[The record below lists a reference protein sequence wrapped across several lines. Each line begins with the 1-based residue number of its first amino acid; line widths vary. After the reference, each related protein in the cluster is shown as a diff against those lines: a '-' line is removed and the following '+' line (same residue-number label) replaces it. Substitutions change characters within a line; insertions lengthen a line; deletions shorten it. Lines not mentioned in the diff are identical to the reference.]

1 MNQNTALLVMD
12 MQLGILSTFPVSQDI
27 IKNAAKAIEIARTK
41 NIQVIYVTLG
51 FKNGAAEISPN
62 NKVFAATRE
71 HIKNINF
78 EEFSKVH
85 PALAPQNNDIIVLK
99 RRVSAFTGSELEII
113 LRSKNIQHVVL
124 SGVATS
130 GIVLSTTTEASDKD
144 YKITV
149 LSDACA
155 DRDEEVHHILTTKIL
170 RRHAE
175 VLTIAEWNN
184 KIPTE

>member
-12 MQLGILSTFPVSQDI
+12 MQLGILSNFSGSPAI
-27 IKNAAKAIEIARTK
+27 IENVAKAIAVARSK
-41 NIQVIYVTLG
+41 NIPIIYARLG
-51 FKNGAAEISPN
+51 FKNGTSEISSN

-71 HIKNINF
+71 RINDINL
-78 EEFSKVH
+78 EQFSKIH
-85 PALAPQNNDIIVLK
+85 PELAPQTNDIVVTK

-113 LRSKNIQHVVL
+113 LRSNDIKHIVL

-155 DRDEEVHHILTTKIL
+155 DRDDEVHRVLTTKIL
-170 RRHAE
+170 LRHAD
-175 VLTIAEWNN
+175 VLTIDDWKNQE
-184 KIPTE
+184 